1 MEDFYRKKLRR
12 KLVQQN
18 YTNRKEIA
26 RTISERWKQFDSD
39 KFSQEYIKLH
49 RKLRIQK
56 QVYSKQMKQF
66 NQLGYWFDERLNCQI
81 YPDPFYIAC
90 KP

>member
-49 RKLRIQK
+49 RKLRIQ
-56 QVYSKQMKQF
+56 
-66 NQLGYWFDERLNCQI
+66 
-81 YPDPFYIAC
+81 
-90 KP
+90 